1 MTYVRDVGIEHCRF
15 IPRQHKDEIS
25 VMTELVLGEGIPN
38 LFPQSGLSSSPV
50 NMGKKLSEDLTDISK
65 VKVTTNP
72 KSIPKRQREAKTV
85 MIRQ

>member
-1 MTYVRDVGIEHCRF
+1 
-15 IPRQHKDEIS
+15 
-25 VMTELVLGEGIPN
+25 MTELVLGEGIPN

-72 KSIPKRQREAKTV
+72 KSIPKRP
-85 MIRQ
+85 RQSNTTFVIGQ